1 MERDSNNQVPEFCIN
16 NCGFYGNPVYGHMC
30 SKCYK
35 EKNKDKQSLVTPSTT
50 EGGGHSNPM
59 VSATTTSFSLP
70 IASGGAPV
78 SGGSATTLP
87 TMLSPSSRKSGPTT
101 DPSRVTPS
109 INPASTEQRDLALP
123 AAAMDQPATMV
134 TAGEAELAAPPP
146 KPVQKN
152 KNRCYLCRAKIPL
165 AKQAINKCKCS
176 YIFCDTHRYPDKHEC
191 DFDYLQRGRDIL
203 AKSNP
208 RLNEKPKGGRSFVRL
223 GD

>member
-1 MERDSNNQVPEFCIN
+1 
-16 NCGFYGNPVYGHMC
+16 MC

-35 EKNKDKQSLVTPSTT
+35 EKNKDKQSLVTPTP
-50 EGGGHSNPM
+50 EGAHSKPM
-59 VSATTTSFSLP
+59 VSATTTSFNLP
-70 IASGGAPV
+70 IASGEAPV
-78 SGGSATTLP
+78 SDEGSATTLP
-87 TMLSPSSRKSGPTT
+87 TA

-109 INPASTEQRDLALP
+109 THPVSPDQKEHDLP
-123 AAAMDQPATMV
+123 RTTVDQPT
-134 TAGEAELAAPPP
+134 TTKEAELATPPP

-165 AKQAINKCKCS
+165 AKQAINRCKCS
-176 YIFCDTHRYPDKHEC
+176 YIFCDTHRYPDKHDC

-203 AKSNP
+203 AKNNP